1 MEDGDY
7 LKLLSRLKCYLSK
20 MLEFDSCSIDP
31 YSKQTYP
38 VMLLGDIKI
47 HCNHDT
53 DLKVS
58 QANWERR
65 KKK

>member
-1 MEDGDY
+1 
-7 LKLLSRLKCYLSK
+7 